1 MENFE
6 DYDIMDVEPKGHSKK
21 YQSKHHSGDVVM
33 NRIIPTTT
41 RKEEIARLR
50 HARNKQVLN
59 EARRVMGEENNITL
73 IAEDQRSKR
82 IKRSF
87 VSEDGEPTC

>member
-6 DYDIMDVEPKGHSKK
+6 DYDVVDVEPKGHSKK
-21 YQSKHHSGDVVM
+21 YQSKHYGEDVVM
-33 NRIIPTTT
+33 YKALPIT

-59 EARRVMGEENNITL
+59 EARRAMGEENNITL

-87 VSEDGEPTC
+87 VSEDGEPNC